1 MDMSPTI
8 STATA
13 RQPRYRQVADEL
25 LAEIRAGRIRVGG
38 NFPGELELVERF
50 KVSRH
55 TVREALRM
63 LGDLG
68 LIERRQGVG
77 TVLRSRESN
86 EAYVQTIRSPEE
98 LMRYPA
104 ASRLEVIATNEVRAN
119 RKLASLIGCPTGARW
134 IQISCLRRMAPE
146 TGTTAQR
153 KGRAI
158 CWVDIYVLPEFAGV
172 ARLIGRRDEP
182 VYELIEQKFGEKVAQ
197 VNVDLRARLIDP
209 VLATALDVSPGS
221 PSLTV
226 VRRYT
231 GRSRRLFEVSV
242 SEHPAERYTYSLELR
257 RGWQSG
263 DGSTSS

>member
-1 MDMSPTI
+1 M
-8 STATA
+8 TA
-13 RQPRYRQVADEL
+13 RLSEKQPRYRQLADEL
-25 LAEIRAGRIRVGG
+25 LADVRAGRIRVGDTL
-38 NFPGELELVERF
+38 PGELELVERF
-50 KVSRH
+50 GVSRH
-55 TVREALRM
+55 TVREALRL
-63 LGDLG
+63 LGELG

-104 ASRLEVIATNEVRAN
+104 HSRLEVVATQEARAN
-119 RKLASLIGCPTGARW
+119 RRLAAMIGCTVGSRW
-134 IQISCLRRMAPE
+134 MQISCLRRMAPAS
-146 TGTTAQR
+146 GAAGQG

-158 CWVDIYVLPEFAGV
+158 CWVDIYVLPEYAGV

-197 VNVDLRARLIDP
+197 VNVDLRARTLDP
-209 VLATALDVSPGS
+209 VLATALDVAPGS

-231 GRSRRLFEVSV
+231 GRSRRVFEVSV

-263 DGSTSS
+263 DAWTQG

>member
-1 MDMSPTI
+1 MN
-8 STATA
+8 A
-13 RQPRYRQVADEL
+13 RMPEHQPRYRQVADAL
-25 LAEIRAGRIRVGG
+25 LADVRSGRIRVGG
-38 NFPGELELVERF
+38 TLPGELDLVERF
-50 KVSRH
+50 GVSRH
-55 TVREALRM
+55 TIREALRV
-63 LGDLG
+63 LGELG

-104 ASRLEVIATNEVRAN
+104 QSRLEVVASQEVRAT
-119 RKLASLIGCPTGARW
+119 RKLAAVIGCATGSRW
-134 IQISCLRRMAPE
+134 VQISCLRRMAP
-146 TGTTAQR
+146 GPGAAGQG

-158 CWVDIYVLPEFAGV
+158 CWVDIYVLPDYAGV
-172 ARLIGRRDEP
+172 VRLIGRRDEP
-182 VYELIEQKFGEKVAQ
+182 VYELIEQKYGEKVAQ
-197 VNVDLRARLIDP
+197 VNVDLRARTLDP
-209 VLATALDVSPGS
+209 VLATALEVSPGS

-231 GRSRRLFEVSV
+231 GRSRRVFEVSV

-263 DGSTSS
+263 DAWTQG

>member
-1 MDMSPTI
+1 MRTS
-8 STATA
+8 A
-13 RQPRYRQVADEL
+13 REHEPRYRQVADRL
-25 LAEIRAGRIRVGG
+25 LADIREGRIRVGSTL
-38 NFPGELELVERF
+38 PGELELVERF
-50 KVSRH
+50 GVSRH
-55 TVREALRM
+55 TVREALRL
-63 LGDLG
+63 LGERG
-68 LIERRQGVG
+68 MIERRQGVG

-104 ASRLEVIATNEVRAN
+104 NSRLEVIATQEVRAS
-119 RKLASLIGCPTGARW
+119 RRLAGLIGCLTGARW
-134 IQISCLRRMAPE
+134 VQISCLRRMAPDSAGAAE
-146 TGTTAQR
+146 A

-158 CWVDIYVLPEFAGV
+158 CWVDIYVLPEYAGV

-197 VNVDLRARLIDP
+197 VNVDLRARTLDP
-209 VLATALDVSPGS
+209 VLATALDVAPGS

-226 VRRYT
+226 VRRYV
-231 GRSRRLFEVSV
+231 GRNRRIFEVSV

-263 DGSTSS
+263 DAWTQG

>member
-1 MDMSPTI
+1 MSPSH
-8 STATA
+8 STAAA

-38 NFPGELELVERF
+38 SFPGELELVERF

-104 ASRLEVIATNEVRAN
+104 SSRLEVVATNEVRAN

-146 TGTTAQR
+146 VGATAG

-263 DGSTSS
+263 DGTTSS